1 MAGAEIHSLL
11 PIFRVATMRDR
22 RTFLGLLHTLRRYL
36 TVGVGSAI
44 TDLGLYAVLT
54 HGVGMDPVIANL
66 ISRPCGG
73 LFSFT
78 MNKVWTF
85 NRRELRGTSAQFI
98 RICLVWLAAYA
109 LSESLIWFFTRQWH
123 WGPLHAKIPA
133 EIVTGVFSFL
143 SLRFWT
149 FRT

>member
-98 RICLVWLAAYA
+98 RFCLVWLAAYA